1 MNQPVSNTT
10 ALEQRIEGSIDKDS
24 MALTNISKTAG
35 GVTFENMGQVMEF
48 AKLMSVS
55 RQAVPKH
62 LRGEPGACMAVSMQA
77 LGWRM
82 DPFAVANKSYMV
94 NDRIAY
100 EAQLIHAVIEQRAP
114 IKGRIKGI
122 ASGDGTTR
130 KWTLTAVTTDGDTI
144 EFIGNEF
151 GKITTK
157 NSPLW
162 KSDPDQQLWFYSV
175 RAMCRRHFP
184 DVLLGVYEKEEIKHA
199 EGMRDVTPQQAT
211 GGWAGKAMEARG
223 EVMPDEPQDHGP
235 DEEQQMEEA
244 SRQDQYP
251 DDIEDAQMADDVDPD
266 EEVGGF
272 EDEGGTHWTADVDAN
287 EGNPGSE
294 AWDAGMEAFKQGAP
308 TTDCPYEDDMEAAQ
322 DWLGG
327 HNGARRAAE

>member
-10 ALEQRIEGSIDKDS
+10 DLEKQIEGRMDKDQ

-35 GVTFENMGQVMEF
+35 GVTFDNMGQVMEF

-114 IKGRIKGI
+114 IKGRIKGTV
-122 ASGDGTTR
+122 SGEGATR
-130 KWTLTAVTTDGDTI
+130 KWTLTANTTDGDTI
-144 EFIGNEF
+144 VYEGNEL

-199 EGMRDVTPQQAT
+199 EGMRDVTPQQEAQ
-211 GGWAGKAMEARG
+211 GGWAQQARAARG
-223 EVMPDEPQDHGP
+223 EVMPE
-235 DEEQQMEEA
+235 
-244 SRQDQYP
+244 
-251 DDIEDAQMADDVDPD
+251 DIEDAQPAEEQPED
-266 EEVGGF
+266 EESGPY
-272 EDEGGTHWTADVDAN
+272 EDEGGTHWTADVDPD
-287 EGNPGSE
+287 EGAPGTDE
-294 AWDAGMEAFKQGAP
+294 WNAGVEAFKQGAP
-308 TTDCPYEDDMEAAQ
+308 ITDCPHEDNLEAAQ
-322 DWLGG
+322 DWIGG
-327 HNGARRAAE
+327 YVGAWRAAE

>member
-10 ALEQRIEGSIDKDS
+10 ALEKQIEGRMDKEQMS
-24 MALTNISKTAG
+24 LTNISKTAG

-114 IKGRIKGI
+114 IKGRIKGEV
-122 ASGDGTTR
+122 SGEGPTR
-130 KWTLTAVTTDGDTI
+130 KWTLTAKTTDGD
-144 EFIGNEF
+144 EVVYVGNEF

-199 EGMRDVTPQQAT
+199 EGMRDVTPQQDQ
-211 GGWAGKAMEARG
+211 GGWAAQAREARG
-223 EVMPDEPQDHGP
+223 EIVHDEDGVVSEAKAIQERRNDKADQSKYVRDNMP
-235 DEEQQMEEA
+235 
-244 SRQDQYP
+244 
-251 DDIEDAQMADDVDPD
+251 DIEDADIDQTDPADEGTAGHWTDDVDA
-266 EEVGGF
+266 
-272 EDEGGTHWTADVDAN
+272 DEGAPGTAEWNDGED
-287 EGNPGSE
+287 
-294 AWDAGMEAFKQGAP
+294 AFKQGAP
-308 TTDCPYEDDMEAAQ
+308 ITDCPHEDNMEAAQ

-327 HNGARRAAE
+327 YDGARRAAK

>member
-10 ALEQRIEGSIDKDS
+10 ALEKQIEGRMDKEQ

-114 IKGRIKGI
+114 IKGRIKGEV
-122 ASGDGTTR
+122 SGDGPTR
-130 KWTLTAVTTDGDTI
+130 KWTLTAKTTDGD
-144 EFIGNEF
+144 EVVYVGNEF

-199 EGMRDVTPQQAT
+199 EGMRDVTPQQDQ
-211 GGWAGKAMEARG
+211 GGWATQAREARG
-223 EVMPDEPQDHGP
+223 EVVTSDS
-235 DEEQQMEEA
+235 EEHIPLSQRLAEA
-244 SRQDQYP
+244 KTDADVDQTSDP
-251 DDIEDAQMADDVDPD
+251 EIEDAELDLDQTD
-266 EEVGGF
+266 
-272 EDEGGTHWTADVDAN
+272 GTTGHWTDDVDAN
-287 EGNPGSE
+287 EGAPGTAE
-294 AWDAGMEAFKQGAP
+294 WNEGQDAAKQGAP
-308 TTDCPYEDDMEAAQ
+308 ITDCPYEDSMEAAQ
-322 DWLGG
+322 DWVGG
-327 HNGARRAAE
+327 YVGARKVAS